1 MIVDTNR
8 PTDGFLFYASTLD
21 VIEEYPEEA
30 QWKLA
35 LTVLDFAFHNEADG
49 VFECSTEEYLALRH
63 CFIGITQE
71 KKRYALKQRLERIQQ
86 VVERLPAKTA
96 LDFAAKEQALKSI
109 NELKLRGKRNPD
121 QVRETDIRDVVGS
134 KIYARVTRPDLL
146 RKEFLESMRGWICQA
161 PMEQRETL
169 TRELDDLVNFVE
181 KLCPSSLLGI
191 QEEKTAPAQ
200 STQAKLA
207 SEPEPVRLVGKYAM
221 LAKMTPEE
229 RAARNAPKP
238 HAEGLD
244 SSPSKPFQCHDFEWD
259 KMDMT
264 KKSML
269 FSSFD

>member
-49 VFECSTEEYLALRH
+49 LFECSTEEYLALRH

-121 QVRETDIRDVVGS
+121 QVRETDIRDVVAS

-146 RKEFLESMRGWICQA
+146 RKEFLESIRGWICQA
-161 PMEQRETL
+161 PMGECKIKC
-169 TRELDDLVNFVE
+169 V
-181 KLCPSSLLGI
+181 
-191 QEEKTAPAQ
+191 
-200 STQAKLA
+200 
-207 SEPEPVRLVGKYAM
+207 
-221 LAKMTPEE
+221 
-229 RAARNAPKP
+229 
-238 HAEGLD
+238 
-244 SSPSKPFQCHDFEWD
+244 SSPQDGLC
-259 KMDMT
+259 T
-264 KKSML
+264 L
-269 FSSFD
+269 FL